1 LDHVVNINDGSEDA
15 RPIILRLLPGEE
27 TIFNL
32 KVVNHGEPSNI
43 SLEASNPVSRSVRL
57 KKPDHYVIL
66 EETIPVLVRMP
77 SNKDR
82 LDGEIRLTSKSG
94 NNVVPIS
101 LLREPEDP
109 GDDLED
115 PKALIDADLSDD
127 PDEDEDAKIG
137 AKGTVAS
144 AEGDEEEDD
153 KDDEEWMRLE
163 GDETP
168 KNAKKEEEE
177 DEESPRIEFSRHK
190 DVQSYRAASKSAQ
203 SLQNK
208 SLQTKSLQPGTVE
221 DGIKGPGPSRDYSG
235 TYQEEYQEK
244 YQEKYEEE
252 YQADKQTGAPG
263 DLPREYQDDQAD
275 SSYRYNEYDSNSDNS
290 DISSEREIEESDYD
304 IQKGGVLDIL
314 GERAALQI
322 IPAVIFL
329 GLVVMLLLT
338 FFTGT
343 IPEFPGAL
351 ASSILIVTLIIYGA
365 ATLLKA

>member
-15 RPIILRLLPGEE
+15 RPIVLRLLPGEE

-43 SLEASNPVSRSVRL
+43 SLEASTPVSRAVRL

-82 LDGEIRLTSKSG
+82 LDGEILLTSKSG
-94 NNVVPIS
+94 DNIVPIS

-109 GDDLED
+109 GDDLEN

-137 AKGTVAS
+137 AKGTVAA
-144 AEGDEEEDD
+144 AEGDEEE
-153 KDDEEWMRLE
+153 KEEEDEEWMSFE

-168 KNAKKEEEE
+168 KDTEKEQDDE
-177 DEESPRIEFSRHK
+177 EESPRIEFSRHK

-203 SLQNK
+203 SLQ
-208 SLQTKSLQPGTVE
+208 SKSLQPGTVE
-221 DGIKGPGPSRDYSG
+221 DGIKGPVPSLDYPG

-244 YQEKYEEE
+244 YQEE

-263 DLPREYQDDQAD
+263 DLPREYQDDPAD
-275 SSYRYNEYDSNSDNS
+275 SSYRYNECDSNSDNLE
-290 DISSEREIEESDYD
+290 ISSEREIDENDYD
-304 IQKGGVLDIL
+304 IHKGGVLDIL

>member
-1 LDHVVNINDGSEDA
+1 MDHVVNINDGSEDA
-15 RPIILRLLPGEE
+15 RPIVLRLLPGEE
-27 TIFNL
+27 TVFNL

-43 SLEASNPVSRSVRL
+43 SLEASNPVLRAVRL

-82 LDGEIRLTSKSG
+82 LDGEILLTSKSG

-127 PDEDEDAKIG
+127 PDEDEDTKIG
-137 AKGTVAS
+137 AKGTVA
-144 AEGDEEEDD
+144 AEEGDEEE
-153 KDDEEWMRLE
+153 KEEEDEEWMSLE
-163 GDETP
+163 SDETP
-168 KNAKKEEEE
+168 KDAKKEQE
-177 DEESPRIEFSRHK
+177 DEEESPRIEFSRHK

-203 SLQNK
+203 SLQ
-208 SLQTKSLQPGTVE
+208 TKSLQPGTVE
-221 DGIKGPGPSRDYSG
+221 DGTKGAGPSRDYPG
-235 TYQEEYQEK
+235 AYQEEYQEK
-244 YQEKYEEE
+244 YQEEYQEKYQGE
-252 YQADKQTGAPG
+252 YQADKQTQAPE
-263 DLPREYQDDQAD
+263 DLPREYQDGQAD
-275 SSYRYNEYDSNSDNS
+275 SSYKHREYDSNSDNS
-290 DISSEREIEESDYD
+290 EISSEREIEEDDYD
-304 IQKGGVLDIL
+304 IHKGGVLDIL
-314 GERAALQI
+314 SERAALQI

>member
-15 RPIILRLLPGEE
+15 RHIVLRLLPGEE
-27 TIFNL
+27 TVFNL

-43 SLEASNPVSRSVRL
+43 SLEASNPVLRAVRL

-82 LDGEIRLTSKSG
+82 LDGEIRLTSEFG

-127 PDEDEDAKIG
+127 LDEDEDAKIG

-153 KDDEEWMRLE
+153 KDDEEWMSLE
-163 GDETP
+163 GDGTP
-168 KNAKKEEEE
+168 KDAKKEQE
-177 DEESPRIEFSRHK
+177 DEEESPRIEFSRHK
-190 DVQSYRAASKSAQ
+190 DLQSYRAASKSAQ

-221 DGIKGPGPSRDYSG
+221 DGIKSPGPSRDYPG
-235 TYQEEYQEK
+235 AYQEEYQEK
-244 YQEKYEEE
+244 YQEE
-252 YQADKQTGAPG
+252 YQADKQTETPG
-263 DLPREYQDDQAD
+263 DLPREYQEDQSD

-290 DISSEREIEESDYD
+290 EISSEREIEESDYD
-304 IQKGGVLDIL
+304 IHKGGVLDIL
-314 GERAALQI
+314 SERAALQI
-322 IPAVIFL
+322 IPAAIFL
-329 GLVVMLLLT
+329 GLVVILLLT
-338 FFTGT
+338 FLTGT

>member
-43 SLEASNPVSRSVRL
+43 SLEASNPVLRAVRL

-82 LDGEIRLTSKSG
+82 LDGEIRLTSKFG

-115 PKALIDADLSDD
+115 PKALIDADMSDD
-127 PDEDEDAKIG
+127 LDEDEDAKIG
-137 AKGTVAS
+137 AKGTVDS

-153 KDDEEWMRLE
+153 KDDEEWMSLE

-221 DGIKGPGPSRDYSG
+221 DGIKGPGPSRDNPG
-235 TYQEEYQEK
+235 VYQEEYQEK
-244 YQEKYEEE
+244 YQEKYQEE
-252 YQADKQTGAPG
+252 YQADKQTEAPG

-290 DISSEREIEESDYD
+290 DISSEREIEENDYD
-304 IQKGGVLDIL
+304 IHKGGVLDIL

-322 IPAVIFL
+322 IPAVIFI

>member
-15 RPIILRLLPGEE
+15 RPIVLRLLPGEE
-27 TIFNL
+27 TVFNL

-43 SLEASNPVSRSVRL
+43 SLEASNPVSRAVRL
-57 KKPDHYVIL
+57 KKPAHYVIL

-137 AKGTVAS
+137 AKGTTAAV
-144 AEGDEEEDD
+144 EGDEEE
-153 KDDEEWMRLE
+153 KEEEEEEWMSLE

-168 KNAKKEEEE
+168 KDAKKEQE
-177 DEESPRIEFSRHK
+177 DEEESPRIEFSRHK

-203 SLQNK
+203 SLQ
-208 SLQTKSLQPGTVE
+208 TKSLQPGTVE
-221 DGIKGPGPSRDYSG
+221 EGTKGPGPSRDYPG
-235 TYQEEYQEK
+235 AYQEEYQEK
-244 YQEKYEEE
+244 YQEE
-252 YQADKQTGAPG
+252 YQADKQTEAPG
-263 DLPREYQDDQAD
+263 DLPREYQDDPAD
-275 SSYRYNEYDSNSDNS
+275 SSYKYREYGSNSDNS
-290 DISSEREIEESDYD
+290 DISSEREIEENDFD
-304 IQKGGVLDIL
+304 IHKGGVLDIL
-314 GERAALQI
+314 SERAALQI

-338 FFTGT
+338 FFTDT